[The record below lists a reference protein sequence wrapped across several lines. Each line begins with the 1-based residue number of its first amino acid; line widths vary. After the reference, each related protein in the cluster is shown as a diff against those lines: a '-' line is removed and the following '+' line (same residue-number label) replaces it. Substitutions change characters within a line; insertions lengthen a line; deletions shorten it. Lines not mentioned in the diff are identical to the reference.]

1 MEYTQEQV
9 DQMIAEAKLGL
20 YTEEDLQKKITSEV
34 DRRVESGIQKGLET
48 QKQKWEREYSERA
61 KLTAEELA
69 QKQLEEKMQELSSRE
84 KEISKKAN
92 RIEAKNI
99 LAEANIPKAHYEKF
113 IDLLVNDD
121 VETTMSNVQN
131 FVDVFNSTKDDIT
144 NQIKSE
150 YSNVPKPKTGAN
162 GTLTKDD
169 FDKMGYGEKIK
180 FKAENPDLYKEFM
193 K

>member
-48 QKQKWEREYSERA
+48 KRQKWEREYSERA

-69 QKQLEEKMQELSSRE
+69 QKQLEEKMQELSSKE
-84 KEISKKAN
+84 KEINKKAN
-92 RIEAKNI
+92 QIEARGI

-121 VETTMSNVQN
+121 AETTMSNVQN
-131 FVDVFNSTKDDIT
+131 FVDVFNSTRDDIT

>member
-20 YTEEDLQKKITSEV
+20 FTEEDLQKKITSEV

-48 QKQKWEREYSERA
+48 KKQKWEREYSERA

-69 QKQLEEKMQELSSRE
+69 QKQLEEKMQELSGKE

-92 RIEAKNI
+92 QIEARNI
-99 LAEANIPKAHYEKF
+99 LSEANIPKAHYEKF

-121 VETTMSNVQN
+121 AETTTSNVQN

-150 YSNVPKPKTGAN
+150 FSNVPKPKTGAN

-180 FKAENPDLYKEFM
+180 FKTENPDLYKEFM

>member
-9 DQMIAEAKLGL
+9 DQMIAEATSGL
-20 YTEEDLQKKITSEV
+20 FTEEDLQKRVTSEV

-48 QKQKWEREYSERA
+48 KKQKWEREYSERA

-69 QKQLEEKMQELSSRE
+69 QKQLEERMQELSGKE

-92 RIEAKNI
+92 HIEARSI

-121 VETTMSNVQN
+121 AETTTSNVQN

-150 YSNVPKPKTGAN
+150 YSNVPKPKTGTN

-180 FKAENPDLYKEFM
+180 FKTENPDLYKEFM

>member
-1 MEYTQEQV
+1 MNYTQEQV
-9 DQMIAEAKLGL
+9 DKMIAEATSGL
-20 YTEEDLQKKITSEV
+20 YTEEELQRRITAEV

-48 QKQKWEREYSERA
+48 KRKKWEQEYSERA

-69 QKQLEEKMQELSSRE
+69 QKQLEEKMQELSIKE

-92 RIEAKNI
+92 RIEAINI
-99 LAEANIPKAHYEKF
+99 LAEANIPKVHYEKF

-121 VETTMSNVQN
+121 AEATMSNVQN
-131 FVDVFNSTKDDIT
+131 FVDAFNSTREDIT
-144 NQIKSE
+144 NQIKSQ

-180 FKAENPDLYKEFM
+180 FKEENPELYKEFM

>member
-9 DQMIAEAKLGL
+9 DQMISEATLGL
-20 YTEEDLQKKITSEV
+20 FTEEDLQKKVTSEV

-48 QKQKWEREYSERA
+48 KKQKWEREYSERA

-69 QKQLEEKMQELSSRE
+69 QKQLEEKMQELSGKE

-92 RIEAKNI
+92 RIEARSI

-121 VETTMSNVQN
+121 AETTTSNVQN
-131 FVDVFNSTKDDIT
+131 FVDVFNSTRDDIT

-180 FKAENPDLYKEFM
+180 FKTENPDLYKEFM

>member
-9 DQMIAEAKLGL
+9 EQMIAEATLGL
-20 YTEEDLQKKITSEV
+20 FTEEDLQKKVTSEV

-48 QKQKWEREYSERA
+48 KKQKWEREYSERA

-69 QKQLEEKMQELSSRE
+69 QKQLEEKMQELSGKE
-84 KEISKKAN
+84 KEISRKAN
-92 RIEAKNI
+92 QIEARSI

-121 VETTMSNVQN
+121 AETTTSNVQN

-162 GTLTKDD
+162 GTLSKDD

-180 FKAENPDLYKEFM
+180 FKTENPDLYKEFM

>member
-1 MEYTQEQV
+1 MEYTKEQV
-9 DQMIAEAKLGL
+9 DQMIAEATSGL
-20 YTEEDLQKKITSEV
+20 FTEEDLQKKVTSEV

-48 QKQKWEREYSERA
+48 KKQKWEREYSERA

-69 QKQLEEKMQELSSRE
+69 QKQLEEKMQELSGKE
-84 KEISKKAN
+84 KEISRKAN
-92 RIEAKNI
+92 QIEARSI

-121 VETTMSNVQN
+121 AETTTSNVQN
-131 FVDVFNSTKDDIT
+131 FVDVFNSTRDDIT

-162 GTLTKDD
+162 GTLSKDD

-180 FKAENPDLYKEFM
+180 FKTENPDLYKEFM

>member
-9 DQMIAEAKLGL
+9 DQMIAEATSGL
-20 YTEEDLQKKITSEV
+20 FTEEDLQKKVTSEV

-48 QKQKWEREYSERA
+48 KKQKWEREYSERA

-69 QKQLEEKMQELSSRE
+69 QKQLEEKMQELSGKE

-92 RIEAKNI
+92 HIEARSI

-121 VETTMSNVQN
+121 AETTTSNVQN

-162 GTLTKDD
+162 DTLTKDD

-180 FKAENPDLYKEFM
+180 FKTENPDLYKEFM

>member
-9 DQMIAEAKLGL
+9 DQMIAEATSGL
-20 YTEEDLQKKITSEV
+20 FTEEDLQKKVTSEV

-48 QKQKWEREYSERA
+48 KKQKWEREYSERA

-69 QKQLEEKMQELSSRE
+69 QKQLEEKMQELSGKE

-92 RIEAKNI
+92 QIEARSI

-121 VETTMSNVQN
+121 AETTTSNVQN

-162 GTLTKDD
+162 DTLTKDD

-180 FKAENPDLYKEFM
+180 FKTENPDLYKEFM

>member
-9 DQMIAEAKLGL
+9 DQMIAEATSGL
-20 YTEEDLQKKITSEV
+20 FTEEELQKRVTAEV

-144 NQIKSE
+144 NQVKSE
-150 YSNVPKPKTGAN
+150 YSNVPKPKTGTNA
-162 GTLTKDD
+162 TLTKDD

-180 FKAENPDLYKEFM
+180 FKEENPDLYKEFM

>member
-9 DQMIAEAKLGL
+9 DKMIAEAKSGL
-20 YTEEDLQKKITSEV
+20 FTEEDLQKKITSEV

-48 QKQKWEREYSERA
+48 KKQKWEREYSERA

-69 QKQLEEKMQELSSRE
+69 QKQLEEKMQELSGKE

-92 RIEAKNI
+92 QIEARNI
-99 LAEANIPKAHYEKF
+99 LSEANIPKAHYEKF

-121 VETTMSNVQN
+121 AETTTSNVQN

-150 YSNVPKPKTGAN
+150 FSNVPKPKTGAN

-180 FKAENPDLYKEFM
+180 FKTENPDLYKEFM

>member
-20 YTEEDLQKKITSEV
+20 FTEEDLQKKITSEV

-48 QKQKWEREYSERA
+48 KKQKWEREYSERA

-69 QKQLEEKMQELSSRE
+69 QKQLEEKMQELSGKE

-92 RIEAKNI
+92 RIEARSI

-121 VETTMSNVQN
+121 AETTTSNVQN
-131 FVDVFNSTKDDIT
+131 FVDVFNSTRDDIT

-180 FKAENPDLYKEFM
+180 FKTENPDLYKEFM

>member
-9 DQMIAEAKLGL
+9 DQMIAEATSGL
-20 YTEEDLQKKITSEV
+20 FTEEDLQKKVTSEV

-48 QKQKWEREYSERA
+48 KKQKWEREYSERA

-69 QKQLEEKMQELSSRE
+69 QKQLEEKMQELSGKE

-92 RIEAKNI
+92 HIEARSI

-121 VETTMSNVQN
+121 AETTTSNVQN

-180 FKAENPDLYKEFM
+180 FKTENPDLYKEFM

>member
-9 DQMIAEAKLGL
+9 EQMIAEATSGL
-20 YTEEDLQKKITSEV
+20 FTEEDLQKKITSEV

-48 QKQKWEREYSERA
+48 KKQKWEREYSERA

-69 QKQLEEKMQELSSRE
+69 QKQLEERMQELSGKE

-92 RIEAKNI
+92 QIEARSI

-121 VETTMSNVQN
+121 AETTTSNVQN
-131 FVDVFNSTKDDIT
+131 FVDVFNSTRDDIT

-180 FKAENPDLYKEFM
+180 FKTENPDLYKEFM